1 MARALSLLVLVV
13 VAACQQRAEGPAWP
27 ETTRSWQLAQTHLED
42 EARPALATLDEQA
55 KTGDVESGELANA
68 LRGALA
74 ELGKTRATAE
84 SEVAQARSKPEA
96 MTELMTKA
104 LQKAERRLEQAK
116 HRAEPPGPEPKN
128 APEPVSE

>member
-1 MARALSLLVLVV
+1 MVAV
-13 VAACQQRAEGPAWP
+13 VAGCQQRAEGPPWA
-27 ETTRSWQLAQTHLED
+27 ETTRSWQQTQTHLED

-55 KTGDVESGELANA
+55 KGGDAESGELANA

-84 SEVAQARSKPEA
+84 YEVGASRSKPEA

-104 LQKAERRLEQAK
+104 LQRAERRLEQAK
-116 HRAEPPGPEPKN
+116 LKAAPPGPEPKN
-128 APEPVSE
+128 AEPVSE

>member
-1 MARALSLLVLVV
+1 MRARWLLVLVV
-13 VAACQQRAEGPAWP
+13 VSSACQQRADGPSWP
-27 ETTRSWQLAQTHLED
+27 ETTKSWQVAQTHLED
-42 EARPALATLDEQA
+42 DARPMLATLDAQA
-55 KTGDVESGELANA
+55 RAGDVESAELATA

-84 SEVAQARSKPEA
+84 SEVSAGRSKPDA

-116 HRAEPPGPEPKN
+116 QRTTPADVEAKDKP
-128 APEPVSE
+128 ASE

>member
-1 MARALSLLVLVV
+1 MLVGVLLG
-13 VAACQQRAEGPAWP
+13 AGCQQRAEGPSWP

-42 EARPALATLDEQA
+42 EARPALAALDVKA
-55 KTGDVESGELANA
+55 KEGDVESAELAMA

-84 SEVAQARSKPEA
+84 SEVSSSRSKPEA

-104 LQKAERRLEQAK
+104 LQRTERRLEQAK
-116 HRAEPPGPEPKN
+116 QRAAPAEGEAKREPAGE
-128 APEPVSE
+128 

>member
-1 MARALSLLVLVV
+1 M
-13 VAACQQRAEGPAWP
+13 
-27 ETTRSWQLAQTHLED
+27 AQTHLED

-55 KTGDVESGELANA
+55 KAGDVESGELANA

-84 SEVAQARSKPEA
+84 SEVSSGRSKPEA

-116 HRAEPPGPEPKN
+116 HRAEPAVPEPKH